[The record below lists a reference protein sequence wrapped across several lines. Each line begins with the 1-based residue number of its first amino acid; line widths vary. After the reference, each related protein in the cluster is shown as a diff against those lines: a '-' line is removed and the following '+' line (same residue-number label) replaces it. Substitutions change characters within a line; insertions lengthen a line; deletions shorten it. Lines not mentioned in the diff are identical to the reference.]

1 MSDAQFEAFLSSCRL
16 EEFQKAELRTTN
28 NRLQCYRNWIFW
40 IELNDGKTAQV
51 ALNNYLAVNSIF
63 MTDELRQKFK
73 AINHRRRAFHGTRP
87 AFGPHC
93 CADPLSATYR
103 VLSCPAGPRHVQDL
117 DKPAG
122 ALPAPSWFIRSRLPR
137 TGASSGLPGRFGA
150 PPFSPAGAVRASAV
164 GPASGS
170 DRPWPWPNCGW
181 R

>member
-73 AINHRRRAFHGTRP
+73 AINHRRRAFRGPDLLTRTVCQS
-87 AFGPHC
+87 AFRGQC
-93 CADPLSATYR
+93 
-103 VLSCPAGPRHVQDL
+103 
-117 DKPAG
+117 
-122 ALPAPSWFIRSRLPR
+122 
-137 TGASSGLPGRFGA
+137 GLE
-150 PPFSPAGAVRASAV
+150 S
-164 GPASGS
+164 GPAEPSCRG
-170 DRPWPWPNCGW
+170 PG
-181 R
+181 